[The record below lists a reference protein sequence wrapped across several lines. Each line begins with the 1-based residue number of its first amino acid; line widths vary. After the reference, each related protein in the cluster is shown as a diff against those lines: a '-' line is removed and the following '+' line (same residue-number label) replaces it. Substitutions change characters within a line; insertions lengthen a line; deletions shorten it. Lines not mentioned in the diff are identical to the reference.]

1 MEHRRIPVYV
11 GLDYHQRSIQVCVVD
26 QEGRVLVNSRC
37 ANEIAAVVE
46 LAERAGEVREAVIES
61 CSGAA
66 ELAEQLSHEA
76 GWAMSLAHPGVV
88 RRMKS
93 NPDKT
98 DHGDA
103 RILAELCRAGF
114 IPRVWLAPRAIR
126 ELRTLMHR
134 RQACVAD
141 RKATKLRILALLR
154 DRRVREPRGIRRW
167 TRAWLAWLIGCD
179 LSDNDRW
186 VIDSE
191 LAELQRRHELVLQTE
206 ARLRCVTAGDGLIHR
221 LQQLPGIGP
230 VTAWILRAEIGR
242 FDRFRT
248 GKQLSRFCALTPR
261 NSSSGERVADSGLIR
276 AGNPELKRVLIQ
288 AAHRLVRLE
297 QRWTNLAER
306 LRAVGKP
313 YNVAVAAVAN
323 RWIRWL
329 FHAMKETQSATAH

>member
-1 MEHRRIPVYV
+1 MCTRSIPVYV
-11 GLDYHQRSIQVCVVD
+11 GLDHHQRSIQVCVVHSD
-26 QEGRVLVNSRC
+26 GRVLANRC
-37 ANEIAAVVE
+37 CPNEVAAVTE
-46 LAERAGEVREAVIES
+46 LVGRFGEVREAVIES
-61 CSGAA
+61 CCGAA
-66 ELAEQLSHEA
+66 ELAEQLSRDA
-76 GWAMSLAHPGVV
+76 GWAMSLAHPGFV

-93 NPDKT
+93 NPDKS

-114 IPRVWLAPRAIR
+114 IPKVWLAPRNIR

-154 DRRVREPRGIRRW
+154 DRRIREPRGIRRW
-167 TRAWLAWLIGCD
+167 TRAWLAWLSGCD

-186 VIDSE
+186 VIDCE
-191 LAELQRRHELVLQTE
+191 LSELQRRHELVAKTE
-206 ARLRCVTAGDGLIHR
+206 ARLRSVTADDKLIER
-221 LQQLPGIGP
+221 LQRLPGIGP
-230 VTAWILRAEIGR
+230 VTAWILRAEVGR
-242 FDRFRT
+242 FDRLRS
-248 GKQLSRFCALTPR
+248 GKQLSRFCALSPR

-288 AAHRLVRLE
+288 AAHRLMRRE
-297 QRWTNLAER
+297 PRWARLAER
-306 LRAVGKP
+306 LRAAGKH

-329 FHAMKETQSATAH
+329 FHEITEVESTS